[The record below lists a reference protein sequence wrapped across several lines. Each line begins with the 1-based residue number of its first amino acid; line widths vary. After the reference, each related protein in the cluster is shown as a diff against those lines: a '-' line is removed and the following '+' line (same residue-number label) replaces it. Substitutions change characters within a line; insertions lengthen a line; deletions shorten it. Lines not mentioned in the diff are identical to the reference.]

1 MHLNFL
7 GAAKTVTGS
16 CFLLEAENKRILID
30 CGMYQGLVEH
40 LNLVPF
46 PFKPEKIDA
55 LLITHAHLDHV
66 GKVPKLVKEGFKGE
80 IIATRATF
88 DLAKIMLRDSAKIQ
102 EEEVKKNERAV
113 ALYTIEDVEN
123 TIEKFSTSV
132 KYGEEISIGKIKAK
146 FNDAGH
152 ILGSA
157 FIEIEAEGK
166 RITFSGDLGNKGKPI
181 VRDPEKPNKA
191 DFLILE
197 STYGDRNHKSIKESV
212 EELREAIVNTIERG
226 NVIIPSFALER
237 TQDILY
243 FLREFF
249 EKDLLPEC
257 RVFVDSPLATSA
269 TEIFLAHP
277 ECFDSETLKV
287 FMKKDPFDFPTLKFT
302 RSVIESKQIN
312 HIKSGAVI
320 IAGAG
325 MCTGGRI
332 LHHLKHNLA
341 REECSIVFVGFQA
354 EGTLGRK
361 IIEGAKA
368 VEILGEKV
376 KVRAKIYTINGF
388 SAHADQSQLVEWA
401 KLAKAKRIFLV
412 HGEERQAKLLSMR
425 LKNCYIP
432 SMMESVEL

>member
-1 MHLNFL
+1 M
-7 GAAKTVTGS
+7 
-16 CFLLEAENKRILID
+16 
-30 CGMYQGLVEH
+30 
-40 LNLVPF
+40 
-46 PFKPEKIDA
+46 
-55 LLITHAHLDHV
+55 
-66 GKVPKLVKEGFKGE
+66 PKLVKEGFKGE

-102 EEEVKKNERAV
+102 EEEVKKKERAV
-113 ALYTIEDVEN
+113 ALYTSEDVEN
-123 TIEKFSTSV
+123 TIEKFSTPV
-132 KYGEEISIGKIKAK
+132 KYDEEISIGKIKAK
-146 FNDAGH
+146 FKDAGH

-166 RITFSGDLGNKGKPI
+166 KITFSGDLGNKGKPI

-191 DFLILE
+191 EFLILE

-212 EELREAIVNTIERG
+212 NELREAIVNTIERG
-226 NVIIPSFALER
+226 GNVVIPSFALER

-249 EKDLLPEC
+249 EKGLLLEC
-257 RVFVDSPLATSA
+257 KVFVDSPLATSA

-277 ECFDSETLKV
+277 ECFDSKTLEV
-287 FMKKDPFDFPTLKFT
+287 FRKKDPFDFPNLRFT
-302 RSVIESKQIN
+302 RRVIESKQIY

-325 MCTGGRI
+325 MCTGGRV

-401 KLAKAKRIFLV
+401 KLTKAKRIFLV